1 MLLYSTMLDV
11 NDTLTKKK
19 FIQLVIKWNQES
31 QYEENVIPGLVWDGQ
46 MNVRY
51 GDDQH
56 WLEIEEY
63 RNGNTVA
70 IRYQKVEE
78 NGRIWNSDYVMNFA
92 AGKMHIQL
100 DRSFTGDAN
109 DLDQE
114 FSTQHFLTF
123 LIEEGHLQADGD
135 LPVAREPIYI
145 DKNNSELLASKL
157 KGVAHV
163 LVQEGL
169 NYDETSKELNE
180 HYGAVGV
187 YYPNKAVQP
196 KRFWYKDSAAQR
208 KNMLESVIY
217 AVMTYCYCQQVDGA
231 YTWDGVLN
239 AISRDRLESQREERE
254 QAETEK
260 EQVYSEFDDELRT
273 LQERIDSLTQENEA
287 LRAENAGLHSKFGE
301 MDKRPVLVM
310 GDEEDLYPG
319 EIKGLVLSVLA
330 NELECGVAKR
340 SRRSDVFSDLIE
352 KNDYQGVYQ
361 KKKAEIQRILKNYTI
376 MDAKTRKA
384 LQDFGFR
391 IEEDGKHYR
400 LTYFGDDRYNTTVA
414 KTPSDARAGKNIAH
428 YIEQAM
434 M

>member
-11 NDTLTKKK
+11 NDTLTKEK

-31 QYEENVIPGLVWDGQ
+31 QYEENVIPGLVRDGQ

-78 NGRIWNSDYVMNFA
+78 NDRIWSSDYVMNFA

-123 LIEEGHLQADGD
+123 LIEEGHMQADGD

-145 DKNNSELLASKL
+145 DKNNSKLLAKVIKGESFYQLPVVYVSKNKRGQYPVDVNLLASKL

-163 LVQEGL
+163 LVQESPS
-169 NYDETSKELNE
+169 YDEASKELNE

-187 YYPNKAVQP
+187 YYPNKAGQP
-196 KRFWYKDSAAQR
+196 KHFWYKDSAAQR

-217 AVMTYCYCQQVDGA
+217 AVMTYCNSQQVDGA
-231 YTWDGVLN
+231 YTWDGVL
-239 AISRDRLESQREERE
+239 S
-254 QAETEK
+254 
-260 EQVYSEFDDELRT
+260 
-273 LQERIDSLTQENEA
+273 
-287 LRAENAGLHSKFGE
+287 
-301 MDKRPVLVM
+301 
-310 GDEEDLYPG
+310 
-319 EIKGLVLSVLA
+319 
-330 NELECGVAKR
+330 
-340 SRRSDVFSDLIE
+340 
-352 KNDYQGVYQ
+352 
-361 KKKAEIQRILKNYTI
+361 
-376 MDAKTRKA
+376 
-384 LQDFGFR
+384 
-391 IEEDGKHYR
+391 
-400 LTYFGDDRYNTTVA
+400 
-414 KTPSDARAGKNIAH
+414 
-428 YIEQAM
+428 
-434 M
+434 

>member
-11 NDTLTKKK
+11 KDTLTKEK

-31 QYEENVIPGLVWDGQ
+31 QYKENIIPGLVWDGQ

-114 FSTQHFLTF
+114 FSTPHFLTF

-145 DKNNSELLASKL
+145 GKNNFDLLAKVIKGESSYQLPVVYVSKTKRGQYPVDVNLLASKL

-163 LVQEGL
+163 LVQESP
-169 NYDETSKELNE
+169 NYDEASKELNE
-180 HYGAVGV
+180 HYGAVGG
-187 YYPNKAVQP
+187 YYPNKAVKP
-196 KRFWYKDSAAQR
+196 KLFWYKDTAAQR

-217 AVMTYCYCQQVDGA
+217 AVMAYCNCHQVGGT

-239 AISRDRLESQREERE
+239 EISRDRLESQREERE
-254 QAETEK
+254 LAETEK
-260 EQVYSEFDDELRT
+260 EQVYSEFDDELKT

-287 LRAENAGLHSKFGE
+287 LRAENVGLHSKFGE
-301 MDKRPVLVM
+301 M
-310 GDEEDLYPG
+310 
-319 EIKGLVLSVLA
+319 
-330 NELECGVAKR
+330 
-340 SRRSDVFSDLIE
+340 
-352 KNDYQGVYQ
+352 
-361 KKKAEIQRILKNYTI
+361 
-376 MDAKTRKA
+376 
-384 LQDFGFR
+384 
-391 IEEDGKHYR
+391 R
-400 LTYFGDDRYNTTVA
+400 LT
-414 KTPSDARAGKNIAH
+414 SIQARLRSWCCQYWLMSWSAGLLNEAEEAIFF
-428 YIEQAM
+428 QT
-434 M
+434 